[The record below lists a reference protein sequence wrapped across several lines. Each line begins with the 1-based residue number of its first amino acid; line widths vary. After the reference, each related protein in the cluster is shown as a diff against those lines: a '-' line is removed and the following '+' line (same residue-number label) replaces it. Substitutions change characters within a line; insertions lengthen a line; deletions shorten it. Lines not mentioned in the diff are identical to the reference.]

1 MSPWVSLRRAEW
13 FGSGVIMWAMHKGS
27 AKSWRAEAVL
37 LLAATLLSACD
48 KTEQQTAAP
57 APPPAVTVAKVV
69 RTEITPASTFTGRI
83 EAVDKVDLRA
93 RIDGFIE
100 KRLFEEGADVKE
112 GDLLFTLDK
121 APFQTE
127 IDRINADIAGA
138 EANLQVATLS
148 LQRQST
154 LVKKEVAAV
163 AMLDQVTAKQL
174 EAKAQL
180 QSQQAALEKAKLDLG
195 YTDISAPMAGRI
207 GKAAYSIGDLV
218 GPASGTLATIVSQ
231 DPIYV
236 TFPVSQRELLDVRK
250 QAEAQGT
257 DARAV
262 RVKVRLADGSIYD
275 QVGAINFVDVTVSTT
290 TDTIAIRAQLPNPK
304 RLLIDGQLVTAVV
317 EAAKPESALLIPTPA
332 LQIDQTGR
340 FVLVVDAENKVEV
353 RRIEIERG
361 YSGNLVVTKGL
372 KEGERVITIGA
383 QKVRPQQVVEP
394 AEASA
399 EAPAS

>member
-1 MSPWVSLRRAEW
+1 MATMCKERATWRRA
-13 FGSGVIMWAMHKGS
+13 
-27 AKSWRAEAVL
+27 RAIVFLTAAL
-37 LLAATLLSACD
+37 LTACD
-48 KTEQQTAAP
+48 KSEQKQTAAP
-57 APPPAVTVAKVV
+57 PPPAVTVAKVV
-69 RTEITPASTFTGRI
+69 RTEITPSSTFTGRI

-93 RIDGFIE
+93 RVDGFIE

-163 AMLDQVTAKQL
+163 AVLDQVTAKQL

-180 QSQQAALEKAKLDLG
+180 QSQRAALEKAKLDLG

>member
-1 MSPWVSLRRAEW
+1 MPTA
-13 FGSGVIMWAMHKGS
+13 HKGS
-27 AKSWRAEAVL
+27 AKWRRTHAVVF
-37 LLAATLLSACD
+37 LAAALLSACD
-48 KTEQQTAAP
+48 KSEQKQAAP
-57 APPPAVTVAKVV
+57 PPPPAVSVVKVV
-69 RTEITPASTFTGRI
+69 RIEITPTSSFTGRI

-93 RIDGFIE
+93 RVEGFIE

-121 APFQTE
+121 APYQVE
-127 IDRINADIAGA
+127 IDRINADISGA
-138 EANLQVATLS
+138 QAALNVASVS
-148 LQRQST
+148 LQRQAT

-163 AMLDQVTAKQL
+163 AVLDQVTAKQL

-180 QSQQAALEKAKLDLG
+180 QSQQAALEKAQLDLG
-195 YTDISAPMAGRI
+195 YTDIKAPLSGRI
-207 GKAAYSIGDLV
+207 GKATFSIGDLV

-250 QAEAQGT
+250 QAETSGT
-257 DARAV
+257 DARSV
-262 RVKVRLADGSIYD
+262 RVKVRLADGSVYD
-275 QVGAINFVDVTVSTT
+275 QAGAINFVDVQVSTS
-290 TDTIAIRAQLPNPK
+290 TDTVAIRAQLPNPK
-304 RLLIDGQLVTAVV
+304 RLLIDGQLVTALV
-317 EAAKPESALLIPTPA
+317 EAAKPESALVIPTSA

-340 FVLVVDAENKVEV
+340 FALVVDAENKVEV
-353 RRIEIERG
+353 RRIEIDRG
-361 YSGNLVVTKGL
+361 YGGNIVVTKGL

-394 AEASA
+394 TEAPA

>member
-1 MSPWVSLRRAEW
+1 MRATQR
-13 FGSGVIMWAMHKGS
+13 AS
-27 AKSWRAEAVL
+27 ARWWRAEGVL
-37 LLAATLLSACD
+37 LLAAMLLSACD
-48 KTEQQTAAP
+48 KSEQQTAAP
-57 APPPAVTVAKVV
+57 PPPPAVTVAKVA
-69 RTEITPASTFTGRI
+69 RTEITPSSTFTGRI

-93 RIDGFIE
+93 RVQGFIE
-100 KRLFEEGADVKE
+100 KRIFVEGADVKE

-127 IDRINADIAGA
+127 VDRINAEIAGA
-138 EANLQVATLS
+138 EAALKVASLS
-148 LQRQST
+148 VQRQST

-163 AMLDQVTAKQL
+163 AVLDQVTAKQS
-174 EAKAQL
+174 EAQAQL

-195 YTDISAPMAGRI
+195 YTEIHAPMAGRI

-250 QAEAQGT
+250 QAEANGT
-257 DARAV
+257 DPKAV

-275 QVGAINFVDVTVSTT
+275 QVGTINFVDVTVSVT
-290 TDTIAIRAQLPNPK
+290 TDTVAIRAQLPNPT

-317 EAAKPESALLIPTPA
+317 EAAKPESALVIPTPA

-340 FVLVVDAENKVEV
+340 FVLVVDADNKVEV
-353 RRIEIERG
+353 RRVEIDRG
-361 YSGNLVVTKGL
+361 YEGNMVVTKGL
-372 KEGERVITIGA
+372 KEGERVITIGV

-394 AEASA
+394 TEASA

>member
-1 MSPWVSLRRAEW
+1 VA
-13 FGSGVIMWAMHKGS
+13 
-27 AKSWRAEAVL
+27 
-37 LLAATLLSACD
+37 
-48 KTEQQTAAP
+48 AAP
-57 APPPAVTVAKVV
+57 PPPPAVSVVKVAQI
-69 RTEITPASTFTGRI
+69 EITPSTTYTGRI

-93 RIDGFIE
+93 RVQGFIE
-100 KRLFEEGADVKE
+100 KRLFEEGADVKA

-121 APFQTE
+121 APFQAE

-138 EANLQVATLS
+138 EAALQVAELS

-163 AMLDQVTAKQL
+163 AVLDQVTAKQL

-207 GKAAYSIGDLV
+207 GMSTYSVGDLV

-236 TFPVSQRELLDVRK
+236 TFPVPQIALLQVRRE
-250 QAEAQGT
+250 AEVNGV
-257 DARAV
+257 DPRAL
-262 RVKVRLADGSIYD
+262 RVKVQLADGSIYD
-275 QVGAINFVDVTVSTT
+275 QTGKIDFVDVTVSSS
-290 TDTIAIRAQLPNPK
+290 TDTVTIRAQLPNPK
-304 RLLIDGQLVTAVV
+304 RLLIDGALVTAVV
-317 EAAKPESALLIPTPA
+317 EAAKPQTALVIPTPA

-340 FVLVVDAENKVEV
+340 FVLVVGADNKVEV
-353 RRIEIERG
+353 RRIDIDRG
-361 YSGNLVVTKGL
+361 YGGNIVVTKGL

-394 AEASA
+394 TEVPA

>member
-1 MSPWVSLRRAEW
+1 MTPAALRR
-13 FGSGVIMWAMHKGS
+13 
-27 AKSWRAEAVL
+27 RAASRAACAPA
-37 LLAATLLSACD
+37 LLAALLLSACNRS
-48 KTEQQTAAP
+48 EQTTAAAP
-57 APPPAVTVAKVV
+57 PPPPAVTVVKVAQM
-69 RTEITPASTFTGRI
+69 EITPSATFTGRI

-93 RIDGFIE
+93 RVQGFIE
-100 KRLFEEGADVKE
+100 KRLFEEGADVKQ

-138 EANLQVATLS
+138 EAALQVASLS
-148 LQRQST
+148 VQRQST

-163 AMLDQVTAKQL
+163 AVLDQVTAKQL

-195 YTDISAPMAGRI
+195 YTDIAAPMAGRI
-207 GKAAYSIGDLV
+207 GKATYSVGDLV

-236 TFPVSQRELLDVRK
+236 TFPVSQRDLLGVRK
-250 QAEAQGT
+250 QAEAEGI
-257 DARAV
+257 DARSV
-262 RVKVRLADGSIYD
+262 KIKVRLADGSIYD
-275 QVGAINFVDVTVSTT
+275 QVGSINFVDVTVSTA
-290 TDTIAIRAQLPNPK
+290 TDTIAIRAQLANPK

-317 EAAKPESALLIPTPA
+317 ESAKPKTALVIPTPA

-340 FVLVVDAENKVEV
+340 FVLVVDPESKKVEV
-353 RRIEIERG
+353 RRIEIDRG
-361 YSGNLVVTKGL
+361 YEGNIVVTKGL
-372 KEGERVITIGA
+372 KEGELVITIGA

-394 AEASA
+394 TEASA

>member
-1 MSPWVSLRRAEW
+1 MRATQR
-13 FGSGVIMWAMHKGS
+13 AS
-27 AKSWRAEAVL
+27 ARWWRAEGVL
-37 LLAATLLSACD
+37 LLAAMLLSACD
-48 KTEQQTAAP
+48 KSEQQTAAP
-57 APPPAVTVAKVV
+57 PPPPAVTVAKVA
-69 RTEITPASTFTGRI
+69 RTEITPSSTFTGRI

-93 RIDGFIE
+93 RVQGFIE
-100 KRLFEEGADVKE
+100 KRIFVEGADVKE

-127 IDRINADIAGA
+127 VDRINAEIAGA
-138 EANLQVATLS
+138 EAALKVASLS
-148 LQRQST
+148 VQRQST

-163 AMLDQVTAKQL
+163 AVLDQVTAKQS
-174 EAKAQL
+174 EAQAQL

-195 YTDISAPMAGRI
+195 YTEIHAPMAGRI

-250 QAEAQGT
+250 QAEANGT
-257 DARAV
+257 DPKAV

-275 QVGAINFVDVTVSTT
+275 QVGTINFVDVTVSVT
-290 TDTIAIRAQLPNPK
+290 TDTVAIRAQLPNPK

-317 EAAKPESALLIPTPA
+317 EAAKPESALVIPTPA

-340 FVLVVDAENKVEV
+340 FVLVVDADNKVEV
-353 RRIEIERG
+353 RRVEIDRG
-361 YSGNLVVTKGL
+361 YEGNMVVTKGL
-372 KEGERVITIGA
+372 KEGERVVLPGGFELRDGMD
-383 QKVRPQQVVEP
+383 VRV
-394 AEASA
+394 AAS
-399 EAPAS
+399 

>member
-1 MSPWVSLRRAEW
+1 MPTEIGIAAGMTPAALRR
-13 FGSGVIMWAMHKGS
+13 
-27 AKSWRAEAVL
+27 RAASRAACAPA
-37 LLAATLLSACD
+37 LLAALLLSACNRS
-48 KTEQQTAAP
+48 EQTTAAAP
-57 APPPAVTVAKVV
+57 PPPPAVTVVKVAQM
-69 RTEITPASTFTGRI
+69 EITPSATFTGRI

-93 RIDGFIE
+93 RVQGFIE
-100 KRLFEEGADVKE
+100 KRLFEEGADVKQ

-138 EANLQVATLS
+138 EAALQVASLS
-148 LQRQST
+148 VQRQST

-163 AMLDQVTAKQL
+163 AVLDQVTAKQL

-195 YTDISAPMAGRI
+195 YTDIAAPMAGRI
-207 GKAAYSIGDLV
+207 GKATYSVGDLV

-236 TFPVSQRELLDVRK
+236 TFPVSQRDLLGVRK
-250 QAEAQGT
+250 QAEAEGI
-257 DARAV
+257 DARSV
-262 RVKVRLADGSIYD
+262 KVKVRLADGSIYD
-275 QVGAINFVDVTVSTT
+275 QVGSINFVDVTVSTA
-290 TDTIAIRAQLPNPK
+290 TDTIAIRAQLANPK

-317 EAAKPESALLIPTPA
+317 ESAKPKTALVIPTPA

-340 FVLVVDAENKVEV
+340 FVLVVDPESKKVEV
-353 RRIEIERG
+353 RRIEIDRG
-361 YSGNLVVTKGL
+361 YEGNIVVTKGL
-372 KEGERVITIGA
+372 KEGELVITIGA

-394 AEASA
+394 TEASA

>member
-1 MSPWVSLRRAEW
+1 MTRRYA
-13 FGSGVIMWAMHKGS
+13 
-27 AKSWRAEAVL
+27 RAVALSV
-37 LLAATLLSACD
+37 TIVLSACD
-48 KTEQQTAAP
+48 KAEDKPATAA

-69 RTEITPASTFTGRI
+69 SMEITPSSTFTGRI

-93 RIDGFIE
+93 RVQGFIE
-100 KRLFEEGADVKE
+100 KRMFEEGADVKE

-121 APFQTE
+121 APFQAE

-138 EANLQVATLS
+138 EAALQVATLS

-163 AMLDQVTAKQL
+163 AVLDQVTAKQL

-195 YTDISAPMAGRI
+195 YTDIRSPMAGRI
-207 GKAAYSIGDLV
+207 GKATYSVGDLV
-218 GPASGTLATIVSQ
+218 GPESGTLATIVSQ

-236 TFPVSQRELLDVRK
+236 TFPVSQRDLLAVRK
-250 QAEAQGT
+250 QAEAEGT

-275 QVGAINFVDVTVSTT
+275 QVGSIDFVDVTVSTT
-290 TDTIAIRAQLPNPK
+290 TDTVAIRAQLPNPK
-304 RLLIDGQLVTAVV
+304 RLLIDGQLVAAVV
-317 EAAKPESALLIPTPA
+317 EAAKPKSALVIPTPA

-340 FVLVVDAENKVEV
+340 FVLVVDPETKKVEV
-353 RRIEIERG
+353 RRIEIDRG
-361 YSGNLVVTKGL
+361 YESNLVVTKGL

-394 AEASA
+394 TEASA

>member
-1 MSPWVSLRRAEW
+1 
-13 FGSGVIMWAMHKGS
+13 
-27 AKSWRAEAVL
+27 
-37 LLAATLLSACD
+37 
-48 KTEQQTAAP
+48 
-57 APPPAVTVAKVV
+57 VAKVV
-69 RTEITPASTFTGRI
+69 RTEITPSSTFTGRI

-93 RIDGFIE
+93 RVDGFIE

-138 EANLQVATLS
+138 EAALQVATLS
-148 LQRQST
+148 YQRQAT

-163 AMLDQVTAKQL
+163 AVLDQVTAKQL

-180 QSQQAALEKAKLDLG
+180 QSHQAALEKAKLDLG
-195 YTDISAPMAGRI
+195 YTDIHSPMAGRI
-207 GKAAYSIGDLV
+207 GKATYSVGDLV
-218 GPASGTLATIVSQ
+218 GPASGTLATVVSQ

-236 TFPVSQRELLDVRK
+236 TFPVSQRDLLDVRK
-250 QAEAQGT
+250 QAEAQGI
-257 DARAV
+257 DPRAV

-290 TDTIAIRAQLPNPK
+290 TDTVAIRAQLPNPK

-317 EAAKPESALLIPTPA
+317 EAAKPESALVIPTPA

-340 FVLVVDAENKVEV
+340 FVLVVGADSKVEV
-353 RRIEIERG
+353 RRIEIDRG
-361 YSGNLVVTKGL
+361 YEGNIVVTKGL

-394 AEASA
+394 AEAA
-399 EAPAS
+399 AGAPAS

>member
-1 MSPWVSLRRAEW
+1 M
-13 FGSGVIMWAMHKGS
+13 
-27 AKSWRAEAVL
+27 
-37 LLAATLLSACD
+37 
-48 KTEQQTAAP
+48 
-57 APPPAVTVAKVV
+57 
-69 RTEITPASTFTGRI
+69 EITPSSSFTGRV

-93 RIDGFIE
+93 RVQGFIE
-100 KRLFEEGADVKE
+100 KRLFEEGSDVKG

-121 APFQTE
+121 APFQAE

-138 EANLQVATLS
+138 QANLRAADLS

-163 AMLDQVTAKQL
+163 AVLDQVTAKQG

-180 QSQQAALEKAKLDLG
+180 QSQQAALEKAQLDLG
-195 YTDISAPMAGRI
+195 YTDIRAPMAGRV
-207 GKAAYSIGDLV
+207 GKSTYSVGDLV
-218 GPASGTLATIVSQ
+218 GPESGTLATIVSQ

-257 DARAV
+257 DPRAV
-262 RVKVRLADGSIYD
+262 QVKVRLADGSIYD
-275 QVGAINFVDVTVSTT
+275 QVGSINFVDVTVSVT
-290 TDTIAIRAQLPNPK
+290 TDTVAIRAQLPNPK

-317 EAAKPESALLIPTPA
+317 EAAKPQTALVIPMPA

-340 FVLVVDAENKVEV
+340 FVLVVGADNKVEV
-353 RRIEIERG
+353 RRIEIDQG
-361 YSGNLVVTKGL
+361 YVGKLVVTKGL
-372 KEGERVITIGA
+372 KEGERVITIGT

-394 AEASA
+394 TEASA

>member
-1 MSPWVSLRRAEW
+1 MPTEIGIAAGMTPAALRR
-13 FGSGVIMWAMHKGS
+13 
-27 AKSWRAEAVL
+27 RAASRAACAPA
-37 LLAATLLSACD
+37 LLAALLLSACNRS
-48 KTEQQTAAP
+48 EQTTAAAP
-57 APPPAVTVAKVV
+57 PPPPAVTVVKVAQM
-69 RTEITPASTFTGRI
+69 EITPSATFTGRI

-93 RIDGFIE
+93 RVQGFIE
-100 KRLFEEGADVKE
+100 KRLFEEGADVKQ

-138 EANLQVATLS
+138 EAALQVASLS
-148 LQRQST
+148 VQRQST

-163 AMLDQVTAKQL
+163 AVLDQVTAKQL

-195 YTDISAPMAGRI
+195 YTDIAAPMAGRI
-207 GKAAYSIGDLV
+207 GKATYSVGDLV

-236 TFPVSQRELLDVRK
+236 TFPVSQRDLLGVRK
-250 QAEAQGT
+250 QAEAEGI
-257 DARAV
+257 DARSV
-262 RVKVRLADGSIYD
+262 KIKVRLADGSIYD
-275 QVGAINFVDVTVSTT
+275 QVGSINFVDVTVSTA
-290 TDTIAIRAQLPNPK
+290 TDTIAIRAQLANPK

-317 EAAKPESALLIPTPA
+317 ESAKPKTALVIPTPA

-340 FVLVVDAENKVEV
+340 FVLVVDPESKKVEV
-353 RRIEIERG
+353 RRIEIDRG
-361 YSGNLVVTKGL
+361 YEGNIVVTKGL
-372 KEGERVITIGA
+372 KEGELVITIGA

-394 AEASA
+394 TEASA

>member
-1 MSPWVSLRRAEW
+1 MATVCKE
-13 FGSGVIMWAMHKGS
+13 S
-27 AKSWRAEAVL
+27 AKWRHARAIVF
-37 LLAATLLSACD
+37 LAATLVSACD
-48 KTEQQTAAP
+48 KSEQKPAAAP
-57 APPPAVTVAKVV
+57 PPPAVSVVKVA
-69 RTEITPASTFTGRI
+69 RTEITPTSSFTGRI

-93 RIDGFIE
+93 RVEGFIE

-121 APFQTE
+121 APYQVE
-127 IDRINADIAGA
+127 IDRINADISGA
-138 EANLQVATLS
+138 QAALNVASIS
-148 LQRQST
+148 LQRQAT

-180 QSQQAALEKAKLDLG
+180 QSQQAALEKAQLDLG
-195 YTDISAPMAGRI
+195 YTDIHAPLSGRI
-207 GKAAYSIGDLV
+207 GKATYSIGDLV

-236 TFPVSQRELLDVRK
+236 TFPVSQRELLEVRK
-250 QAEAQGT
+250 QAEATGT
-257 DARAV
+257 DARSV
-262 RVKVRLADGSIYD
+262 RVKVRLADGSVYD
-275 QVGAINFVDVTVSTT
+275 QVGAINFVDVQVSTS
-290 TDTIAIRAQLPNPK
+290 TDTVAIRAQLPNPK

-317 EAAKPESALLIPTPA
+317 EAAKPESALVMPTSA

-340 FVLVVDAENKVEV
+340 FALVVDADNKVEV
-353 RRIEIERG
+353 RRIEIDQG
-361 YSGNLVVTKGL
+361 YNGNIVVTKGL

-394 AEASA
+394 TEVPA
-399 EAPAS
+399 EAPAP

>member
-1 MSPWVSLRRAEW
+1 MTS
-13 FGSGVIMWAMHKGS
+13 ICKKS
-27 AKSWRAEAVL
+27 AKWGRARAVIFLAAVL
-37 LLAATLLSACD
+37 VSACD
-48 KTEQQTAAP
+48 RSEQKQAAAP

-69 RTEITPASTFTGRI
+69 RTEITPSSTFTGRI

-93 RIDGFIE
+93 RVDGFIE

-138 EANLQVATLS
+138 EAALQVATLS
-148 LQRQST
+148 YQRQAT

-163 AMLDQVTAKQL
+163 AVLDQVTAKQL

-195 YTDISAPMAGRI
+195 YTDIAAPMAGRI
-207 GKAAYSIGDLV
+207 GKATYSVGDLV

-236 TFPVSQRELLDVRK
+236 TFPVSQRDLLAVRK
-250 QAEAQGT
+250 QAEAEGT
-257 DARAV
+257 DARSV
-262 RVKVRLADGSIYD
+262 QVKVRLADGTIYD

-290 TDTIAIRAQLPNPK
+290 TDTVAIRAQLPNPK

-317 EAAKPESALLIPTPA
+317 EAAKPKTALVIPTPA

-340 FVLVVDAENKVEV
+340 FVLVVDPETRKVEV
-353 RRIEIERG
+353 RRIEIDRG
-361 YSGNLVVTKGL
+361 YEGNLVVTKGL
-372 KEGERVITIGA
+372 KEGEHVITIGA

-394 AEASA
+394 TEASA

>member
-1 MSPWVSLRRAEW
+1 MVMPVIRETKVKWRCAQAAALLVTAVS
-13 FGSGVIMWAMHKGS
+13 
-27 AKSWRAEAVL
+27 
-37 LLAATLLSACD
+37 LSACD
-48 KTEQQTAAP
+48 KAEQQQAAP
-57 APPPAVTVAKVV
+57 PPPPAVTVAKVV
-69 RTEITPASTFTGRI
+69 STEITPSSTFTGRI

-93 RIDGFIE
+93 RVQGFIE
-100 KRLFEEGADVKE
+100 KRPFEEGADVKE

-121 APFQTE
+121 APFEAE

-138 EANLQVATLS
+138 EAALQVATLS

-163 AMLDQVTAKQL
+163 AVLDQVTAKQL

-195 YTDISAPMAGRI
+195 YTDIRSPMAGRI
-207 GKAAYSIGDLV
+207 GKATYSVGDLV
-218 GPASGTLATIVSQ
+218 GPASGTLATVVSQ

-236 TFPVSQRELLDVRK
+236 TFPVSQRDLLAVRK
-250 QAEAQGT
+250 QAEAEGT
-257 DARAV
+257 DARSV

-275 QVGAINFVDVTVSTT
+275 QVGAINFVDVTVSAT
-290 TDTIAIRAQLPNPK
+290 TDTVAIRAQLPNPK

-317 EAAKPESALLIPTPA
+317 EAAKPKTALVIPTPA

-340 FVLVVDAENKVEV
+340 FVLVVDPGTKKVEV
-353 RRIEIERG
+353 RRIEIDRG
-361 YSGNLVVTKGL
+361 YEGNIVVTKGL

-394 AEASA
+394 TEASA

>member
-1 MSPWVSLRRAEW
+1 
-13 FGSGVIMWAMHKGS
+13 MWAMHKGS

-353 RRIEIERG
+353 RRIEIGSG

>member
-1 MSPWVSLRRAEW
+1 MPP
-13 FGSGVIMWAMHKGS
+13 
-27 AKSWRAEAVL
+27 AEAGMVMPVIREIKVKWPCAQAVAL
-37 LLAATLLSACD
+37 LVTAVSLSACD
-48 KTEQQTAAP
+48 KAEQQQAAP
-57 APPPAVTVAKVV
+57 PAPPAVTVAKVAS
-69 RTEITPASTFTGRI
+69 TEITPSSTFTGRI

-93 RIDGFIE
+93 RVQGFIE

-121 APFQTE
+121 APFEAE

-138 EANLQVATLS
+138 EAALQVATLS
-148 LQRQST
+148 YQRQAT

-163 AMLDQVTAKQL
+163 AVLDQVTAKQL

-195 YTDISAPMAGRI
+195 YTDIRSPMAGRI
-207 GKAAYSIGDLV
+207 GKATYSVGDLV
-218 GPASGTLATIVSQ
+218 GPESGTLATVVSQ

-236 TFPVSQRELLDVRK
+236 TFPVSQRDLLAVRK
-250 QAEAQGT
+250 QAEAEGT

-275 QVGAINFVDVTVSTT
+275 QAGSINFVDVTVSTT
-290 TDTIAIRAQLPNPK
+290 TDTVAIRAQLPNPK

-317 EAAKPESALLIPTPA
+317 EAAKPKTALVIPTPA

-340 FVLVVDAENKVEV
+340 FVLVVGADNKVEV
-353 RRIEIERG
+353 RRIEIDRG
-361 YSGNLVVTKGL
+361 YEGNLVVTKGL

-394 AEASA
+394 TEVSA

>member
-1 MSPWVSLRRAEW
+1 
-13 FGSGVIMWAMHKGS
+13 MWAIHKGS

-48 KTEQQTAAP
+48 QSNQQTAAP
-57 APPPAVTVAKVV
+57 APPPAVIVAKVV

-93 RIDGFIE
+93 RVDGFIE
-100 KRLFEEGADVKE
+100 KRLFVEGADVKE

-138 EANLQVATLS
+138 EAALQVATLS

-163 AMLDQVTAKQL
+163 AVLDQVTAKQL

-195 YTDISAPMAGRI
+195 YTDIRSPMAGRI

-218 GPASGTLATIVSQ
+218 GPGSGTLATIVSQ

-257 DARAV
+257 DPRSV

-290 TDTIAIRAQLPNPK
+290 TDTVAIRAQLPNPK

-317 EAAKPESALLIPTPA
+317 EAAKPQSALVIPTPA

-353 RRIEIERG
+353 RRIEIGSG

>member
-1 MSPWVSLRRAEW
+1 
-13 FGSGVIMWAMHKGS
+13 MWATHKGS

-37 LLAATLLSACD
+37 LLAATFLSACD
-48 KTEQQTAAP
+48 KSEQQTAAP

>member
-1 MSPWVSLRRAEW
+1 MPVIREIKVKWPCAQAVALLVTAVS
-13 FGSGVIMWAMHKGS
+13 
-27 AKSWRAEAVL
+27 
-37 LLAATLLSACD
+37 LSACD
-48 KTEQQTAAP
+48 KAEQQQAAP
-57 APPPAVTVAKVV
+57 PAPPAVTVAKVAS
-69 RTEITPASTFTGRI
+69 TEITPSSTFTGRI

-93 RIDGFIE
+93 RVQGFIE

-121 APFQTE
+121 APFEAE

-138 EANLQVATLS
+138 EAALQVATLS
-148 LQRQST
+148 YQRQAT

-163 AMLDQVTAKQL
+163 AVLDQVTAKQL

-195 YTDISAPMAGRI
+195 YTDIRSPMAGRI
-207 GKAAYSIGDLV
+207 GKATYSVGDLV
-218 GPASGTLATIVSQ
+218 GPESGTLATVVSQ

-236 TFPVSQRELLDVRK
+236 TFPVSQRDLLAVRK
-250 QAEAQGT
+250 QAEAEGT

-275 QVGAINFVDVTVSTT
+275 QAGSINFVDVTVSTT
-290 TDTIAIRAQLPNPK
+290 TDTVAIRAQLPNPK

-317 EAAKPESALLIPTPA
+317 EAAKPKTALVIPTPA

-340 FVLVVDAENKVEV
+340 FVLVVGADNKVEV
-353 RRIEIERG
+353 RRIEIDRG
-361 YSGNLVVTKGL
+361 YEGNLVVTKGL

-394 AEASA
+394 TEVSA

>member
-1 MSPWVSLRRAEW
+1 VSPWVSLRRAEW

>member
-1 MSPWVSLRRAEW
+1 
-13 FGSGVIMWAMHKGS
+13 MWAMHKGS

>member
-1 MSPWVSLRRAEW
+1 MPIRRDETAKW
-13 FGSGVIMWAMHKGS
+13 RHAQAIALVATIFLFG
-27 AKSWRAEAVL
+27 
-37 LLAATLLSACD
+37 CD
-48 KTEQQTAAP
+48 KSEQKPAAA
-57 APPPAVTVAKVV
+57 APPPAVTVAKVA
-69 RTEITPASTFTGRI
+69 RTEITPSSSFTGRI

-93 RIDGFIE
+93 RVDGFIE

-112 GDLLFTLDK
+112 GDLLITLDK
-121 APFQTE
+121 APYQVE
-127 IDRINADIAGA
+127 IDRINAEISGA
-138 EANLQVATLS
+138 QASLNVASIS
-148 LQRQST
+148 LQRQAT

-163 AMLDQVTAKQL
+163 AVLDQVTAKQL

-180 QSQQAALEKAKLDLG
+180 QSQQAALEKAQLDLG
-195 YTDISAPMAGRI
+195 YTDIHAPLSGRI
-207 GKAAYSIGDLV
+207 GKATYSVGDLV

-236 TFPVSQRELLDVRK
+236 TFPVSQRELLEVRK
-250 QAEAQGT
+250 QAEANGT

-262 RVKVRLADGSIYD
+262 RVKVQLADRSFYD
-275 QVGAINFVDVTVSTT
+275 QDGTINFVDVTVSAT
-290 TDTIAIRAQLPNPK
+290 TDTVAIRAQLPNPK

-317 EAAKPESALLIPTPA
+317 EAAKPESALVIPTPA

-340 FVLVVDAENKVEV
+340 FVLVVGADNKVEV
-353 RRIEIERG
+353 RRVEIGQG
-361 YSGNLVVTKGL
+361 YEGNITVTKGL